1 MGWDSFCHGGGLRV
15 SDGQGMK
22 TESVVARVDHLL
34 DRSSNHLGN
43 RPPSVAEKEF
53 LE

>member
-1 MGWDSFCHGGGLRV
+1 MGWDSFGHGGGLRV

-22 TESVVARVDHLL
+22 TESVVAHVDHLL

-43 RPPSVAEKEF
+43 RPSSAAEKEF